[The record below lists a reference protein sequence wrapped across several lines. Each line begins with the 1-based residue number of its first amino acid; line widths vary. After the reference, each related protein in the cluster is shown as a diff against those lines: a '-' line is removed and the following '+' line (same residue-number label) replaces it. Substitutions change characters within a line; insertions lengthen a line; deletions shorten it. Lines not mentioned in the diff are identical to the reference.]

1 MKTKT
6 IKKKEKKMGRTK
18 GSKNGVRKVPIR
30 KFKIR
35 QVQES
40 ETESENYD
48 SNVPIIN
55 SNVLRSYKSKRYG
68 KCIELI
74 QKILNINTDENKD
87 HYKILL
93 AASLIMLRNEID
105 KAHSILDEVL
115 KWNPTNYDALYAK
128 GVAFYFEQKMDESV
142 EMFDKALE
150 SNPGPEMEKARDMKM
165 RIDFERRKVVI
176 VMEKFGENKE
186 NHQVAAE
193 KEENKSESM
202 DELKI
207 LEAVEDKTEINIEGF
222 KTNGVHEANKT
233 PELKPVNSE
242 TISSSTSPKI
252 QANTPKLPVPEIEES
267 LPKSFKPK
275 TADEYYLKGMELYMS
290 GSLKKS
296 LKMFEKSIQI
306 DSNLT
311 KSDDMGTK
319 AQEFLELIDTAS
331 MNMKMENYAAVV
343 EIVNEALEV
352 DPENAYVNRPFY
364 FQRGLALFHLGRNEE
379 SLKDYA
385 EFDKLNKLLSDK

>member
-1 MKTKT
+1 
-6 IKKKEKKMGRTK
+6 MGRTK
-18 GSKNGVRKVPIR
+18 GSKNGVRKVPLR
-30 KFKIR
+30 KFKIKP
-35 QVQES
+35 VQES
-40 ETESENYD
+40 VAFDTESENFD
-48 SNVPIIN
+48 ITEPIID

-74 QKILNINTDENKD
+74 QKILNNNTDENKD

-93 AASLIMLRNEID
+93 AASLIMLRNKID
-105 KAHSILDEVL
+105 KAHSILDDVL
-115 KWNPTNYDALYAK
+115 TWNPTNYDALYAK
-128 GVAFYFEQKMDESV
+128 GVAFYFEQKMDDSV
-142 EMFDKALE
+142 GMFDKALE
-150 SNPGPEMEKARDMKM
+150 SNPGPEMDKAREMKM

-176 VMEKFGENKE
+176 LVEKLEEKQENCQE
-186 NHQVAAE
+186 VAE
-193 KEENKSESM
+193 KENNDSESKV
-202 DELKI
+202 ELKTPETI
-207 LEAVEDKTEINIEGF
+207 EDETEINLEAF
-222 KTNGVHEANKT
+222 ETNGVLQANKT
-233 PELKPVNSE
+233 SEIKPVNSE
-242 TISSSTSPKI
+242 TISSSTSPKM
-252 QANTPKLPVPEIEES
+252 QVNTSMLSVPEIEES

-275 TADEYYLKGMELYMS
+275 TAEEYYLKGMELYLS

-306 DSNLT
+306 DPNLT

-352 DPENAYVNRPFY
+352 DTANEYINRPFY
-364 FQRGLALFHLGRNEE
+364 FQRGLALFHLNRNEE

-385 EFDKLNKLLSDK
+385 EFDRLNKLLNDK